1 LDCSSEGIVG
11 DFVPA
16 RAVTFELVAGQGF
29 TTCIE
34 RDFVVW
40 GTDVAEGFCS
50 SCFVVTEVIS
60 LLSFSLTAPKVFGV
74 GEVIFLRDCEG
85 GNV

>member
-1 LDCSSEGIVG
+1 MGCSNEGIIG

-16 RAVTFELVAGQGF
+16 RTVTFKLVAGQGG

-34 RDFVVW
+34 CDFVVW
-40 GTDVAEGFCS
+40 GTDVAEGFFS
-50 SCFVVTEVIS
+50 SCFVVTEIIS

-74 GEVIFLRDCEG
+74 GEVIFLRGCEG